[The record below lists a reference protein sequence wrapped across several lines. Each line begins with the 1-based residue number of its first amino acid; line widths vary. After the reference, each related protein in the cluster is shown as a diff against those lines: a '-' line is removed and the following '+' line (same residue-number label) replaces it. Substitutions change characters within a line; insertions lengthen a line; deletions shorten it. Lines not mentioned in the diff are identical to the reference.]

1 MNEPLI
7 PIITSANRVQSN
19 VSPALAEAMKAH
31 PSASKI
37 LELLAADMYVYP
49 ERIQPVDTR
58 LVTRIISLVGQAD
71 VDLNTPLLAEDE

>member
-1 MNEPLI
+1 MNDPLI

-19 VSPALAEAMKAH
+19 ISPALAESMKAH
-31 PSASKI
+31 PSVSRA
-37 LELLAADMYVYP
+37 LEQLAADMYAHP